1 VIVRD
6 NQVGVVPP
14 FRQKASSMLAEP
26 RRRLLLELISERGF
40 ATLEELVRLL
50 GVSESTVR
58 RDLEAL
64 DSTGVIK
71 RTHGGAVTSAE
82 VRAMPA
88 HEDRLS
94 TAAAEKRAIGRT
106 TAALI
111 EDGETVLLDGGTTTM
126 EVARAL
132 LGRPVQVVTNSIPIA
147 NLMSSNKQA
156 DVILIG
162 GYVSPRTGVA
172 MGPLAV
178 EMMRGIRVRKAIL
191 GAGGLVA
198 EGVYNSNV
206 LLVETERQM
215 MACGQ
220 EVVIVADHTK
230 FGRLSLSKLCDLDA
244 IDAIVVDP
252 AVPDSFRPLLEAAG
266 VTLHVAP
273 MEGDPAEPSPGQS
286 RLNGAARTEP

>member
-1 VIVRD
+1 
-6 NQVGVVPP
+6 
-14 FRQKASSMLAEP
+14 MLAET
-26 RRRLLLELISERGF
+26 RRRLLLELIASRGF
-40 ATLEELVRLL
+40 ATLDGLVRQL

-64 DSTGVIK
+64 DATGAIK
-71 RTHGGAVTSAE
+71 RTHGGAVMSGE

-88 HEDRLS
+88 LEDRQA
-94 TAAAEKRAIGRT
+94 TAAPEKRAIGRT

-111 EDGETVLLDGGTTTM
+111 DDGDTILLDGGTTTL

-132 LGRPVQVVTNSIPIA
+132 LGRPVQVVTNSLPIA
-147 NLMSSNKQA
+147 NLLSSGKQS

-172 MGPLAV
+172 MGPLAI
-178 EMMRGIRVRKAIL
+178 EMMRTIRVRRTIM
-191 GAGGLVA
+191 GAGGIVA

-215 MACGQ
+215 MACAQ
-220 EVVIVADHTK
+220 EVIVVADHTK
-230 FGRLSLSKLCDLDA
+230 FGRLSLSKLCDLAA
-244 IDAIVVDP
+244 IDAVVSDP
-252 AVPDSFRPLLEAAG
+252 AVPDAFRPLLDQSG

-273 MEGDPAEPSPGQS
+273 PDDDPAGPLA
-286 RLNGAARTEP
+286 RLNGAARTTEP

>member
-1 VIVRD
+1 
-6 NQVGVVPP
+6 
-14 FRQKASSMLAEP
+14 MLAEP
-26 RRRLLLELISERGF
+26 RRRLLLELIAGRGF
-40 ATLEELVRLL
+40 ATLDELVRLL

-64 DSTGVIK
+64 DTAGSIK
-71 RTHGGAVTSAE
+71 RTHGGAVTTADLRS
-82 VRAMPA
+82 MPA
-88 HEDRLS
+88 LEDRVAS
-94 TAAAEKRAIGRT
+94 APVEKRAIGRL
-106 TAALI
+106 AASLI
-111 EDGETVLLDGGTTTM
+111 EDGDTVLLDGGTTTV

-147 NLMSSNKQA
+147 NLMSSSKQA
-156 DVILIG
+156 DVVLIG
-162 GYVSPRTGVA
+162 GFVSPRTGVA

-178 EMMRGIRVRKAIL
+178 EMMRGIRVRKSIL

-215 MACGQ
+215 MACAQ
-220 EVVIVADHTK
+220 EVIIVADASK

-252 AVPDSFRPLLEAAG
+252 GMPDEYRPLFEKAH
-266 VTLHVAP
+266 VTVHIAP
-273 MEGDPAEPSPGQS
+273 LDGDGTEPTSGHS
-286 RLNGAARTEP
+286 RLNGAARTAL